1 MERVCYSE
9 TSLNLERTS
18 LLHIAE
24 YRKYNDIRKVFNSS
38 GVTPVSS
45 VREAASQCMVCLF
58 FSLILISLI
67 VVVIV
72 FALYSFCVVC
82 PLLFV

>member
-1 MERVCYSE
+1 VELQRDLRFMVLARGRQATVRGPFCAKPV
-9 TSLNLERTS
+9 
-18 LLHIAE
+18 IV
-24 YRKYNDIRKVFNSS
+24 VFD
-38 GVTPVSS
+38 
-45 VREAASQCMVCLF
+45 
-58 FSLILISLI
+58 